1 VQPVYPVH
9 EEDLLYLTGSLM
21 KNRLKK
27 TLKIAIGFGLI
38 LPLWTRQSLF
48 AQIEYTINPSNIL
61 HTVDKKVYGH
71 FLEHIYHSVNGG
83 LWGEMIWNRSLE
95 RYAGGGG
102 IWKTE
107 NDEVVQTSL
116 SENVRLLFGETAWK
130 DTEFTLQAKKDGGSE
145 GFLIIFRANGENFY
159 WCNLGGWGNTRHAIE
174 KGTPG
179 VRWGVFGSQI
189 NGSIQS
195 GQWYDIRVRC
205 EGNHF
210 QVWLNGEKLFDFT
223 DSAAHLSGQPG
234 VGTWA
239 TQARYRNFLVTDLT
253 NGDTLFQG
261 IPDISGNEVTLINWN
276 KIGTVSTFGSEAAL
290 NSNYALKCVKTETGE
305 AGIQQRLLNLKTQTY
320 FGSFWAKG
328 NMPGNLKLSL
338 LKGTEIIAQQT
349 FSPPTADWQE
359 YKFELV
365 PSLETTNG
373 TLRISFGDTGT
384 VCLDQISMMGQDA
397 AGNDGFRPD
406 LFHAIEALKPP
417 IIRWPGGYFA
427 EFYRWK
433 SGIGPQ
439 HERVVYPME
448 AWDDQDVNSFG
459 TDEFMTL
466 CHRLGAE
473 PIIVIN
479 IGHRESAVPEPFMI
493 EEAQQWV
500 EYCNG
505 PVTSEWGAKRASNGH
520 PEPYGVK
527 YWEIS
532 NEVWLARNA
541 TTYVNF
547 LKAFVPALKAID
559 PDIRIIA
566 CGSGSYDQDWNC
578 TILNNCAELIDYI
591 STHHYEEVQNY
602 ITGVARY
609 GNFLGELVE
618 LIAASDNP
626 EIKIYMSEW
635 NFWNGI
641 DWRNGLYTG
650 GMLNMFE
657 RNGKTFEIGGP
668 ALFLRHSSASGWNNA
683 LINFDHY
690 RWFPATN
697 YVVMKFWHDH
707 YAPNFIEMT
716 GGHSALNAVATL
728 SEDGQVITI
737 KCVNV
742 VSADLEAIFNIDVS
756 FTPLSASV
764 ELIAP
769 GSLSAQNSMANPN
782 CIQIEPDTAQV
793 DGHQVRANIH
803 GNSTTILTITK
814 NPASTIDQ
822 SNKNR
827 VNDFFLY
834 ANHPNP
840 FNPLTNIGYDLP
852 ESTHVQLR
860 IIDVMGRE
868 VSTLID
874 ETREAGHYET
884 VWDGTDRD
892 GFQVGSGL
900 YFYELSTQ
908 SSKRIR
914 KMVLVR

>member
-1 VQPVYPVH
+1 
-9 EEDLLYLTGSLM
+9 M
-21 KNRLKK
+21 KNRLKI
-27 TLKIAIGFGLI
+27 TLKIGIVFGLI
-38 LPLWTRQSLF
+38 LSLWAGQSLF

-95 RYAGGGG
+95 RVAGGSG
-102 IWKTE
+102 IWNTE
-107 NDEVVQTSL
+107 NTELVQTSL
-116 SENVRLLFGETAWK
+116 SENVRLLFGETSWK
-130 DTEFTLQAKKDGGSE
+130 DYEFSLEAKKDGGSE

-159 WCNLGGWGNTRHAIE
+159 WCNLGGWSNTRHAIE

-205 EGNHF
+205 EGSHF

-234 VGTWA
+234 VGTWV
-239 TQARYRNFLVTDLT
+239 TQARYRNFLVTGLT

-261 IPDISGNEVTLINWN
+261 IPELSGNEVTLINWN
-276 KIGTVSTFGSEAAL
+276 KFGAVSTFGSESAL
-290 NSNYALKCVKTETGE
+290 NSNFALKCVKTETGE
-305 AGIQQRLLNLKTQTY
+305 AGIQQQLLNFKTQMY
-320 FGSFWAKG
+320 SGSFWAKG
-328 NMPGNLKLSL
+328 NMPGDLKLSL
-338 LKGTEIIAQQT
+338 LRGTEIIAQQV
-349 FSPPTADWQE
+349 FNPPTSDWQE

-365 PSLETTNG
+365 PAFGTTNG
-373 TLRISFGDTGT
+373 TLRISFEDTGT
-384 VCLDQISMMGQDA
+384 VYLDQIGMMGQDA

-406 LFHAIEALKPP
+406 LFGAIAALNPP
-417 IIRWPGGYFA
+417 VIRWPGGYFA

-439 HERVVYPME
+439 KERVVYPME
-448 AWDDQDVNSFG
+448 AWDDQDVNAFG

-466 CHRLGAE
+466 CRRLGAE

-479 IGHRESAVPEPFMI
+479 IGHRESAVPQLFMI

-505 PVTSEWGAKRASNGH
+505 PADSEWGAKRALNGH
-520 PEPYGVK
+520 PEPYNVK

-541 TTYVNF
+541 ATYVNF
-547 LKAFVPALKAID
+547 IKAFVPALKAID

-566 CGSGSYDQDWNC
+566 CGSGSYDQSWNR
-578 TILNNCAELIDYI
+578 TILDNCAELIDYI

-602 ITGVARY
+602 ISGVTRY
-609 GNFLGELVE
+609 GNFLEELAE
-618 LIAASDNP
+618 LIAASANP
-626 EIKIYMSEW
+626 EIKIDMSEW
-635 NFWNGI
+635 NFWDGI

-668 ALFLRHSSASGWNNA
+668 ALFLRHSSANAWNNA

-707 YAPNFIEMT
+707 YAPHFIEMT

-728 SEDGQVITI
+728 SEDSQIITL

-742 VSADLEAIFNIDVS
+742 VTADLDVRFNIKPP

-769 GSLSAQNSMANPN
+769 GSLSAQNSMSNPDR
-782 CIQIEPDTAQV
+782 IQIESDTAHV
-793 DGHQVRANIH
+793 DGQQVHVTIP
-803 GNSTTILTITK
+803 GNSTTIVTITE
-814 NPASTIDQ
+814 NPASAIDQ
-822 SNKNR
+822 SNQKR
-827 VNDFFLY
+827 VHDFHLY
-834 ANHPNP
+834 ANRPNP
-840 FNPLTNIGYDLP
+840 FNPITHIGYDLP
-852 ESTHVQLR
+852 EFTHVKLR
-860 IIDVMGRE
+860 ILDIMGRE
-868 VSTLID
+868 INLLID
-874 ETREAGHYET
+874 ETSKAGHYEA
-884 VWDGTDRD
+884 VWDGINRD
-892 GFQVGSGL
+892 GFQASSGL

-908 SSKRIR
+908 FNKRIR